1 MNNKLKK
8 IANCYILVILFTTGC
23 ARNIDSDVYTSNSLT
38 GTVVEGTIISSRNVI
53 IKEHDNLKQNT
64 YGGLSGAALFGVA
77 GSTIGGGKGSQL
89 AGLGAGIV
97 GSVLGAMTEDK
108 FSSSTGTEY
117 VVKLDNNR
125 LIDSRAFN
133 NNYQSNSFNN
143 YPYGNNYRNNYRNA
157 NYRNNFQ
164 GDTIF
169 VIQKDKSP
177 LHVHQKV
184 LVIYENGKA
193 RIVAKS

>member
-8 IANCYILVILFTTGC
+8 ITNCFILTILITTGC
-23 ARNIDSDVYTSNSLT
+23 ARNIDSNVYTSNSLT
-38 GTVVEGTIISSRNVI
+38 GTVVEGTVISSRSVRV
-53 IKEHDNLKQNT
+53 KEHDNLKHNS
-64 YGGLSGAALFGVA
+64 YGGLSGAALLGVA
-77 GSTIGGGKGSQL
+77 GSAIGGGKGSQL

-108 FSSSTGTEY
+108 LSTSTGTEY
-117 VVKLDNNR
+117 IVKLDNNR

-143 YPYGNNYRNNYRNA
+143 YPYRNIYNNNYRNA

-169 VIQKDKSP
+169 VIQKDRIP
-177 LHVHQKV
+177 LNINQKV

-193 RIVAKS
+193 RIIAKS